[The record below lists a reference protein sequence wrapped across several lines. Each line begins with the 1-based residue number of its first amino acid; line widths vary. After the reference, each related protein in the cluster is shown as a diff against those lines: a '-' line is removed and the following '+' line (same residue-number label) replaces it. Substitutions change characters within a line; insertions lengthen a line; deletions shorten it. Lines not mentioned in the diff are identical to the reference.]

1 MWKRYVLVVAVVG
14 VAGVGLSLRPGDK
27 VRARPPAES
36 AAGAAVEKDAERRPA
51 VSTMAVQAS
60 TIVHRV
66 NVSGTLRAADEAV
79 VTARSAGR
87 VVWVVGKEGTPV
99 RQGQVVIRLD
109 DTDAQARVRSARAA
123 LEGARARLKQ
133 AKASATQQTTAT
145 DSGIRNAEAAVAAAE
160 AALKQERTNAE
171 AQEAALN
178 AQVKAAEAALDAA
191 QSQLALRRKG
201 ARDQERSMA
210 EQSVRLAQ
218 ATYDNAKT
226 NYDRALKL
234 FKTGAI
240 AKAELDSAETQM
252 RVSKAQLESAKEQLS
267 LVETGSREEEIQAAE
282 AAVRQ
287 AEQGLAVARAN
298 LKQLDVARGRVT
310 IAEANL
316 RQAKAGLDAARAN
329 RQVNVVRDQEVLAAE
344 TAVRQAQEA
353 LTLALQEL
361 DYMQIKSPVDGV
373 VSKKQVEVGQSI
385 SPNVTLLQLAATDA
399 LYFEASVPELQ
410 ATSLRAGQKV
420 ELRVDA
426 LAGGQASLYSDS
438 KTQAIEGSVEKV
450 VPVVDQQTRSFT
462 VRVTVPRHASLMPG
476 MFARGS
482 VIVARHEKAISVPR
496 DVLVEKGDRRTVF
509 VVEDGVARA
518 RSVTTGVVD
527 GNSVQITKGLAVGDQ
542 VVIIGQQTLAD
553 GDQVRVVTPGR

>member
-1 MWKRYVLVVAVVG
+1 MWKRYVVVVAVVA

-27 VRARPPAES
+27 ERARHPAES
-36 AAGAAVEKDAERRPA
+36 SAGAAAAQDAERRPT
-51 VSTMAVQAS
+51 VSTMAVQSS

-66 NVSGTLRAADEAV
+66 GVSGTLRAADEAV
-79 VTARSAGR
+79 VTSRIAGR
-87 VVWVVGKEGTPV
+87 VAWVIGKEGTPV
-99 RQGQVVIRLD
+99 RRGQVVVRLD

-133 AKASATQQTTAT
+133 AKASAAQQTTAT
-145 DSGIRNAEAAVAAAE
+145 DSGILNAEAAVAAAE
-160 AALKQERTNAE
+160 AALKQEHTNTE

-178 AQVKAAEAALDAA
+178 AQVKAAQAALDAA

-210 EQSVRLAQ
+210 EQAVRLAQ

-240 AKAELDSAETQM
+240 AKADLDGAETQM

-267 LVETGSREEEIQAAE
+267 LVETGSRQEEIQAAE

-316 RQAKAGLDAARAN
+316 RQAKAGLETARAN

-344 TAVRQAQEA
+344 TAVRQAEEA
-353 LTLALQEL
+353 VTLALQEL
-361 DYMQIKSPVDGV
+361 QYTQIEAPVDGV

-420 ELRVDA
+420 DLRVDA
-426 LAGGQASLYSDS
+426 LKGDQGSLYSNS
-438 KTQAIEGSVEKV
+438 KAQAIEASVERV

-462 VRVTVPRHASLMPG
+462 VRVTVPQHASLMPG

-496 DVLVEKGDRRTVF
+496 DTLVEKGGGQTVF

-518 RSVTTGVVD
+518 RPVSTGVVD
-527 GNSVQITKGLAVGDQ
+527 GNAVQIIKGLAVGDQ
-542 VVIIGQQTLAD
+542 VVTAGQQTLAD